1 MHNDKKERLHKC
13 TKGFTLPMYDDD
25 GYEVEN
31 MFIVVRKG
39 DVFKR
44 TSEKVLGDLVHL
56 EDTLPPFNWI
66 EITEE
71 RFKECFTK

>member
-1 MHNDKKERLHKC
+1 MNKKERLHKC

-25 GYEVEN
+25 GHEVEN
-31 MFIVVRKG
+31 TFIIVRKG
-39 DVFKR
+39 DVFYR

-71 RFKECFTK
+71 RFKECFTR

>member
-1 MHNDKKERLHKC
+1 MKKKERLHKC
-13 TKGFTLPMYDDD
+13 IKGFTLSVYDDD
-25 GYEVEN
+25 GHVIESRLV
-31 MFIVVRKG
+31 VVRKG

-44 TSEKVLGDLVHL
+44 TNKKTLGDLIHL

-71 RFKECFTK
+71 RFKECFTS

>member
-1 MHNDKKERLHKC
+1 
-13 TKGFTLPMYDDD
+13 MYDDD